1 MATIQKYD
9 ELNAYDSTL
18 TTEEVEEFNYKKY
31 FGEMLISDE
40 EKAKREELAEKL
52 EPIFALLFLMVVSGD
67 SVDDC
72 LDYFTSRYKVIA
84 KDYLGTKNIPAYVG
98 DHANAFGTE
107 IIDATERNQDK
118 DYFSSL
124 DRAKRVAADEAN
136 TLGEYSA
143 YADAIKRGCTKKRWH
158 IISDKRTRHTHR
170 VLSEKTIGIYK
181 DFDVGGYKMRFPKDT
196 LYSPD
201 VGEIANC
208 RCSVEY
214 LGGSGKKNLDKEN
227 KGSQKSQRFED
238 VTKEWTTNITPSTT
252 VEYLESFEV
261 NGKKYIVDGKH
272 VLLNPSQNELR
283 VASLM
288 AQSFGDKVQLVP
300 RILQPQGIKTP
311 DYIFRGER
319 FDLKTIEGTGKNV
332 LYDSIKKKSG
342 QSSNFIFD
350 ITNSPLDENE
360 LLRQAEA
367 IFSSSHREFVDK
379 LILVKKD
386 RVLRVMKRKR
396 G

>member
-214 LGGSGKKNLDKEN
+214 LGGNKQGGSLTQNVDNSKLGTLFTSEGNQGVHTIGKLNRDIYKCVSEDITTDEVIITDERIQHVKERHPNDYETYYKYMKEIVESPDYIIETN
-227 KGSQKSQRFED
+227 KPN
-238 VTKEWTTNITPSTT
+238 TALILKEIS
-252 VEYLESFEV
+252 YA
-261 NGKKYIVDGKH
+261 NGKK
-272 VLLNPSQNELR
+272 
-283 VASLM
+283 
-288 AQSFGDKVQLVP
+288 F
-300 RILQPQGIKTP
+300 KTV
-311 DYIFRGER
+311 IR
-319 FDLKTIEGTGKNV
+319 LKTSTDKPQYKNSIITFMKIDEREWNRLIKNKVV
-332 LYDSIKKKSG
+332 LYKVS
-342 QSSNFIFD
+342 
-350 ITNSPLDENE
+350 
-360 LLRQAEA
+360 R
-367 IFSSSHREFVDK
+367 
-379 LILVKKD
+379 
-386 RVLRVMKRKR
+386 
-396 G
+396 

>member
-98 DHANAFGTE
+98 DYANTFGTE

-124 DRAKRVAADEAN
+124 NRAKRVAADEAN

-143 YADAIKRGCTKKRWH
+143 YVDAIKRGCTRKRWH

-170 VLSEKTIGIYK
+170 LLSEKTIGIYR
-181 DFDVGGYKMRFPKDT
+181 DFDVGGYKIRFPKDT

-201 VGEIANC
+201 VSEVANC

-214 LGGSGKKNLDKEN
+214 LGKKETPVSDA
-227 KGSQKSQRFED
+227 KSPEESLKNANGDRIIR
-238 VTKEWTTNITPSTT
+238 VTKTTMYAEPNTITQFVTR
-252 VEYLESFEV
+252 
-261 NGKKYIVDGKH
+261 NGGIDRNYYDDAGRQIKQISNYNHGNAKMHPFGKYGEHAHDYIYDEQGN
-272 VLLNPSQNELR
+272 LLDRITRELTEEERNEN
-283 VASLM
+283 
-288 AQSFGDKVQLVP
+288 GD
-300 RILQPQGIKTP
+300 ILQ
-311 DYIFRGER
+311 
-319 FDLKTIEGTGKNV
+319 
-332 LYDSIKKKSG
+332 
-342 QSSNFIFD
+342 
-350 ITNSPLDENE
+350 
-360 LLRQAEA
+360 
-367 IFSSSHREFVDK
+367 
-379 LILVKKD
+379 
-386 RVLRVMKRKR
+386 
-396 G
+396 